1 MVKFLPVSKKELKK
15 IGWSKLDII
24 IITGDAYIDHPGFGA
39 AIIGRFLESNG
50 FKVGI
55 ISQPDW
61 KSDQDFLELG
71 KPELFFGIT
80 SGNMDSMVNHYT
92 AQKKIR
98 TNDAYS
104 PEGKPG
110 LRPNRATIIYSQKIR
125 SLFKNAPIIIG
136 GIEASLRRIPHYDF
150 WSDKV
155 RNSILFDSKADI
167 LVYGMAEKPILEI
180 ARELQSGTQI
190 NELKNIKGTVVSS
203 KKVTEKDHI
212 LLPEFSKNFT
222 KEDFYEM
229 HQTFYENYFKEVIY
243 QKFSHRYLKHN
254 LPSEPLSTAEIDNI
268 YNLPYARLPHPIY
281 KNKKITA
288 FEQIKNSITSHRGC
302 FGGCYFCSL
311 SIHQGRAIQSRSIG
325 SIINDIKNISQKDYF
340 KGTISDIG
348 GPTANMYGMFCKK
361 NLEKSC
367 SLDSCIYPEICTNLQ
382 FSHEDQ
388 KILLKKCREI
398 KSVKNLF
405 ITSGIRH
412 DLALTDKEYIKEIS
426 ENHTG
431 GLLKLAPEHKS
442 EKVLKCMNKPG
453 FYKYEEFVKI
463 FSEYSRKC
471 GKKQFIIPYIIV
483 GHPGSDLTDSIEL
496 ALYLKKHNIKLK
508 QIQEFTPTPMT
519 ISTMMYFTGR
529 NTSGEKICI
538 PKGREIRLRKAL
550 VQWFEPGNKKLII
563 EVLKKANR
571 KDLIN
576 YFLL

>member
-104 PEGKPG
+104 PEEKPG
-110 LRPNRATIIYSQKIR
+110 LRPDRATIIYSQKIR

-222 KEDFYEM
+222 KEDFFEM
-229 HQTFYENYFKEVIY
+229 YQTFYENYFKEVIY
-243 QKFSHRYLKHN
+243 QKFSNRYLKHN

-288 FEQIKNSITSHRGC
+288 FEQIENSITSHRGC

-311 SIHQGRAIQSRSIG
+311 SIHQGRTIQSRSIG

-367 SLDSCIYPEICTNLQ
+367 SIDSCIYPEICTNLK
-382 FSHEDQ
+382 FSHKAQ

-442 EKVLKCMNKPG
+442 EKVLEYMNKPG
-453 FYKYEEFVKI
+453 
-463 FSEYSRKC
+463 
-471 GKKQFIIPYIIV
+471 
-483 GHPGSDLTDSIEL
+483 
-496 ALYLKKHNIKLK
+496 
-508 QIQEFTPTPMT
+508 
-519 ISTMMYFTGR
+519 
-529 NTSGEKICI
+529 
-538 PKGREIRLRKAL
+538 
-550 VQWFEPGNKKLII
+550 
-563 EVLKKANR
+563 
-571 KDLIN
+571 
-576 YFLL
+576 